1 MIRVRILNKSK
12 DGVILKSGKL
22 EQKISWED
30 FNSAWT
36 IDPKDKL
43 YAIMNKD
50 KEDEAAKVNDIVQEA
65 VLALMMRRG
74 ENLEAKLTSAMML
87 GSLVDKFVKLVP
99 DGTPADFL
107 YLVREAYQKQTN
119 ALLNAGVGFTH
130 KDDNEHFNSRQRHQ
144 NKHNL
149 ERIAKEKVDED
160 KFTIGDAI
168 KIQEQ
173 RDKIRNHLTNY
184 YVCSSKG
191 KVLEN

>member
-1 MIRVRILNKSK
+1 MIRVRILNKAK
-12 DGVILKSGKL
+12 DGVILKAGGL

-30 FNSAWT
+30 FNSAWI
-36 IDPKDKL
+36 IDLKDKL

-65 VLALMMRRG
+65 VIALMMGRG
-74 ENLEAKLTSAMML
+74 ENPNAQLTSAMMF
-87 GSLVDKFVKLVP
+87 GSLIDKFQQLVP

-107 YLVREAYQKQTN
+107 FLVRKAYESQTN
-119 ALLNAGVGFTH
+119 ALLKMGVGFTH
-130 KDDNEHFNSRQRHQ
+130 KDDDKYFNSRQRHQ

-149 ERIAKEKVDED
+149 ERIAKEKPAEE

-173 RDKIRNHLTNY
+173 RDKNQ
-184 YVCSSKG
+184 
-191 KVLEN
+191 KVSD

>member
-65 VLALMMRRG
+65 ILALMMRRG
-74 ENLEAKLTSAMML
+74 ENPEAKLTSAMMF

-107 YLVREAYQKQTN
+107 YIVREAYQKQTN

-130 KDDNEHFNSRQRHQ
+130 KDYNEHFNSRQRRQ

-173 RDKIRNHLTNY
+173 RDKNKK
-184 YVCSSKG
+184 SSD
-191 KVLEN
+191 

>member
-65 VLALMMRRG
+65 ILALMMRRG
-74 ENLEAKLTSAMML
+74 ENPEAKLTSAMMF

-107 YLVREAYQKQTN
+107 YIVREAYQKQTN

-130 KDDNEHFNSRQRHQ
+130 KDDNEHFNSRQRRQ

-149 ERIAKEKVDED
+149 EKIAKEKVDED

-173 RDKIRNHLTNY
+173 RDKNKK
-184 YVCSSKG
+184 SSD
-191 KVLEN
+191 

>member
-43 YAIMNKD
+43 YAIMNND

-74 ENLEAKLTSAMML
+74 ENPEAKLTSAMML

-119 ALLNAGVGFTH
+119 ALLNAGVVFTH
-130 KDDNEHFNSRQRHQ
+130 KDDNEHFNSRQRRQ

-149 ERIAKEKVDED
+149 ERIAKEKADED
-160 KFTIGDAI
+160 KFTICDAI

-173 RDKIRNHLTNY
+173 RDKNKK
-184 YVCSSKG
+184 SSD
-191 KVLEN
+191 

>member
-12 DGVILKSGKL
+12 DGVILKSGNL

-74 ENLEAKLTSAMML
+74 ENPEAKLTSAMMF

-119 ALLNAGVGFTH
+119 AFLNAGVGFTH

-149 ERIAKEKVDED
+149 ERIAKEKADED

-173 RDKIRNHLTNY
+173 RDKNKK
-184 YVCSSKG
+184 SSD
-191 KVLEN
+191 

>member
-12 DGVILKSGKL
+12 DGVILKSGNL

-50 KEDEAAKVNDIVQEA
+50 KEDEAAKGNDIVQEA

-74 ENLEAKLTSAMML
+74 ENPEAKLTSAMMF

-149 ERIAKEKVDED
+149 ERIAKEKADED

-173 RDKIRNHLTNY
+173 RDKNKK
-184 YVCSSKG
+184 SSD
-191 KVLEN
+191 

>member
-1 MIRVRILNKSK
+1 MIRVRILNKTK
-12 DGVILKSGKL
+12 DGVILKAGKL

-50 KEDEAAKVNDIVQEA
+50 KEDEAAKVNDLVQEA
-65 VLALMMRRG
+65 VIALMMRRG
-74 ENLEAKLTSAMML
+74 ENSHAQLTSAMMF
-87 GSLVDKFVKLVP
+87 GNLVDKFVKLVP

-119 ALLNAGVGFTH
+119 ALLNAGVGFIH
-130 KDDNEHFNSRQRHQ
+130 KADNEHFNSRQRRQ

-173 RDKIRNHLTNY
+173 RDKNKK
-184 YVCSSKG
+184 SSD
-191 KVLEN
+191 

>member
-65 VLALMMRRG
+65 VLAIMMGRG
-74 ENLEAKLTSAMML
+74 ENPHAQLTSAMMF
-87 GSLVDKFVKLVP
+87 GSLVDKFQKLVP

-130 KDDNEHFNSRQRHQ
+130 KDDNERFNSRQRRQ

-173 RDKIRNHLTNY
+173 RDKNKK
-184 YVCSSKG
+184 SSD
-191 KVLEN
+191 

>member
-74 ENLEAKLTSAMML
+74 ENPEAKLTSAMMF

-149 ERIAKEKVDED
+149 ERIAKEKADED

-173 RDKIRNHLTNY
+173 RDKNKK
-184 YVCSSKG
+184 SSD
-191 KVLEN
+191 

>member
-65 VLALMMRRG
+65 ILALMMRRG
-74 ENLEAKLTSAMML
+74 ENPEAKLTSAMMF

-107 YLVREAYQKQTN
+107 YIVREAYQKQTN
-119 ALLNAGVGFTH
+119 ALLNAGVGFIH
-130 KDDNEHFNSRQRHQ
+130 KDDNEHFNSRQRRQ

-173 RDKIRNHLTNY
+173 RDKNKK
-184 YVCSSKG
+184 SSD
-191 KVLEN
+191 

>member
-12 DGVILKSGKL
+12 DGVILKSGNL

-74 ENLEAKLTSAMML
+74 ENLKAKLTSAMMF

-119 ALLNAGVGFTH
+119 AFLNAGVGFTH

-149 ERIAKEKVDED
+149 ERIAKEKADED

-173 RDKIRNHLTNY
+173 RDKNKK
-184 YVCSSKG
+184 SSD
-191 KVLEN
+191 

>member
-1 MIRVRILNKSK
+1 MIRVRILNKAK
-12 DGVILKSGKL
+12 DGVILKTGNL
-22 EQKISWED
+22 QQKISWED

-65 VLALMMRRG
+65 VLALMMGRG
-74 ENLEAKLTSAMML
+74 ENPHAQLTSAMMF
-87 GSLVDKFVKLVP
+87 GSLVDKFQKLVT

-119 ALLNAGVGFTH
+119 AFLNAGVGFTH
-130 KDDNEHFNSRQRHQ
+130 KDDNEHFNSRQRRQ

-149 ERIAKEKVDED
+149 ERITKEKVAED

-173 RDKIRNHLTNY
+173 RDKNKKA
-184 YVCSSKG
+184 SD
-191 KVLEN
+191 

>member
-1 MIRVRILNKSK
+1 MIRVRILNKAK
-12 DGVILKSGKL
+12 DGIILKAGGL

-36 IDPKDKL
+36 IDPKDKF

-65 VLALMMRRG
+65 VLALMMGRG
-74 ENLEAKLTSAMML
+74 ENPHAQLTSAMMF
-87 GSLVDKFVKLVP
+87 GSLVDKFQKLVP

-107 YLVREAYQKQTN
+107 YIVREAYQKQTN
-119 ALLNAGVGFTH
+119 TLLNAGVGFTH
-130 KDDNEHFNSRQRHQ
+130 KDDNKHFNSRQRRQ

-173 RDKIRNHLTNY
+173 RDKNKKA
-184 YVCSSKG
+184 SD
-191 KVLEN
+191 

>member
-74 ENLEAKLTSAMML
+74 ENLKAKLTSAMMF

-149 ERIAKEKVDED
+149 ERIAKEKADED

-173 RDKIRNHLTNY
+173 RDKNKK
-184 YVCSSKG
+184 SSD
-191 KVLEN
+191 

>member
-50 KEDEAAKVNDIVQEA
+50 KEDEAAKVNDIVQEV

-74 ENLEAKLTSAMML
+74 ENPEAKLTSAMMF
-87 GSLVDKFVKLVP
+87 GSLVDKFVKLVT

-119 ALLNAGVGFTH
+119 ALLNAGVGFIH
-130 KDDNEHFNSRQRHQ
+130 KNDNEHFNSRQRRQ

-168 KIQEQ
+168 KIHEQ
-173 RDKIRNHLTNY
+173 RDKNKK
-184 YVCSSKG
+184 SSD
-191 KVLEN
+191 

>member
-74 ENLEAKLTSAMML
+74 ENLEAKLTSAMMF
-87 GSLVDKFVKLVP
+87 GSLVDKFQKLVP
-99 DGTPADFL
+99 DGTPADLL

-130 KDDNEHFNSRQRHQ
+130 KDDNEHFNSRQRRQ

>member
-74 ENLEAKLTSAMML
+74 ENLEAKLTSVMML

-149 ERIAKEKVDED
+149 ERIAKEKADED

-173 RDKIRNHLTNY
+173 RDKNKK
-184 YVCSSKG
+184 SSD
-191 KVLEN
+191 

>member
-74 ENLEAKLTSAMML
+74 ENPEAKLTSAMML

-149 ERIAKEKVDED
+149 ERIAKEKADED

-168 KIQEQ
+168 KIQVQ
-173 RDKIRNHLTNY
+173 RDKNKK
-184 YVCSSKG
+184 SSD
-191 KVLEN
+191 

>member
-50 KEDEAAKVNDIVQEA
+50 TEDEAAKVNDIVQEA

-74 ENLEAKLTSAMML
+74 ENPEAKLTSAMMF
-87 GSLVDKFVKLVP
+87 GSLIDKFQKLVT

-107 YLVREAYQKQTN
+107 HLVREAYQRQTN
-119 ALLNAGVGFTH
+119 AFLNAGVGFTH
-130 KDDNEHFNSRQRHQ
+130 KDDNEHFNSRQRRQ
-144 NKHNL
+144 NKHNI
-149 ERIAKEKVDED
+149 ERIAKEKVAED

-173 RDKIRNHLTNY
+173 RDKNKK
-184 YVCSSKG
+184 SSD
-191 KVLEN
+191 

>member
-1 MIRVRILNKSK
+1 MIRVRIVNKAK
-12 DGVILKSGKL
+12 DGVILKTGSL

-30 FNSAWT
+30 FNSAWI

-50 KEDEAAKVNDIVQEA
+50 KEDEAAKVNDLVQEA
-65 VLALMMRRG
+65 VLTLMMGRG
-74 ENLEAKLTSAMML
+74 ENPHAQLTSAMMF
-87 GSLVDKFVKLVP
+87 GSLVDKFQKLVP

-130 KDDNEHFNSRQRHQ
+130 EDDNKYFNSRQRRQ

-149 ERIAKEKVDED
+149 ERIAKEMVAEE
-160 KFTIGDAI
+160 KFTIGDAM

-173 RDKIRNHLTNY
+173 RDKNRKA
-184 YVCSSKG
+184 SD
-191 KVLEN
+191 

>member
-74 ENLEAKLTSAMML
+74 ENPEAKLTSAMMF
-87 GSLVDKFVKLVP
+87 GSLIDKFQKLVP
-99 DGTPADFL
+99 DGTPADLL

-119 ALLNAGVGFTH
+119 ALLNAGVGFTN
-130 KDDNEHFNSRQRHQ
+130 KDDNEHFNSRQRRQ

-173 RDKIRNHLTNY
+173 RDKNKKL
-184 YVCSSKG
+184 SD
-191 KVLEN
+191 

>member
-36 IDPKDKL
+36 IDQKDKL

-65 VLALMMRRG
+65 VLAIMMRKG
-74 ENLEAKLTSAMML
+74 ENPEAKLTSAMMF
-87 GSLVDKFVKLVP
+87 GSLVDKFQKLVP

-130 KDDNEHFNSRQRHQ
+130 KDDNEHFNSRQRRQ

-173 RDKIRNHLTNY
+173 RDKNKK
-184 YVCSSKG
+184 SSD
-191 KVLEN
+191 